1 MFCQNCGTQ
10 LPDDARF
17 CHECGAPTA
26 LVSDGLT
33 WEPPQL
39 PALVPV
45 PAADPPVAV
54 PFQADPEGDAIFAL
68 APNVMTT
75 LGSAR
80 GKRSNIVLAPRMD
93 VHRAA
98 ATFGAALEGRG
109 FRRTDY
115 RGEPIWK
122 KGTGMMTAMQY
133 VRVRVRGNLLGVSAW
148 VMIRVGSADFCEM
161 PLTGVVAVIPKK
173 SLEDS
178 LNAAR
183 AAIGC

>member
-17 CHECGAPTA
+17 CRECGAPTA

-33 WEPPQL
+33 WEPSQL

-54 PFQADPEGDAIFAL
+54 SFQADPEGDAIFAL

-93 VHRAA
+93 ARRAA

-148 VMIRVGSADFCEM
+148 VMVGVGSADFCEM

>member
-1 MFCQNCGTQ
+1 MFCQNCGAK

-26 LVSDGLT
+26 LVSAELT
-33 WEPPQL
+33 WEPPQR
-39 PALVPV
+39 PALVSVPV
-45 PAADPPVAV
+45 ADPPVGV
-54 PFQADPEGDAIFAL
+54 YVQADPEGDAIFAL

-93 VHRAA
+93 VRRAA
-98 ATFGAALEGRG
+98 ATFEAVLEGRG
-109 FRRTDY
+109 FHRTDY
-115 RGEPIWK
+115 RGESIWK
-122 KGTGMMTAMQY
+122 KGIGMMTAMQY
-133 VRVRVRGNLLGVSAW
+133 VRLRVRGNLLGVSAW
-148 VMIRVGSADFCEM
+148 VMIGVGSADFCEM

>member
-1 MFCQNCGTQ
+1 MFCQNCGAQ

-33 WEPPQL
+33 WEPSQL

-54 PFQADPEGDAIFAL
+54 SFQADPEGDAIFAL

-93 VHRAA
+93 AHRAA

-133 VRVRVRGNLLGVSAW
+133 VRVRVSGNLLGVSAW
-148 VMIRVGSADFCEM
+148 VMVGVGSADFCEM

-178 LNAAR
+178 LSAAR